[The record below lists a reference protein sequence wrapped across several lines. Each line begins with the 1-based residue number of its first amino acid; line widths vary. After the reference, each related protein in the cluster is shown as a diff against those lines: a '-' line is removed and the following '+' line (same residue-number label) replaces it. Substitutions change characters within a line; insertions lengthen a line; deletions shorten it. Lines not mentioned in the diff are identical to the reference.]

1 MNYLFAFRRVGM
13 WFFVLALFLQV
24 AASPALA
31 KEESVSSS
39 PLALSIEKFL
49 ADLKN
54 DENSKGMY
62 AGIAVY
68 DLTDKKYLY
77 KHNAERNFIPA
88 SNMKLFTTVAG
99 LDKLGP
105 DYQWKTEVFISGKVN
120 NGGILQGD
128 LILKGYGDPS
138 LTPDDLQQIAKAIKD
153 MGIKRINGNLLLDDS
168 YFDETRLGTSWM
180 WDDEPYGYSAQVSGL
195 AVNKNFTT
203 LTATPGKTVNDAPV
217 LTMNPA
223 TTYITVTN
231 QLKTTEGKESNV
243 LVERPRGKNEIIV
256 SGTIGIQAAPYD
268 EDVTM
273 EDPAFYVGDLWKD
286 QLIKQGIAL
295 HPKTDVKKTVLKS
308 GVPLYTH
315 LSKPLS
321 EITVELNKD
330 SDNFYAEMLVKTL
343 GVTQKSEGSFEAGSE
358 AVADMMKRAGIESGF
373 RQVDG
378 SGLSRFNMITP
389 EQMIETLIFLQE
401 QEYRTELEKSLPIAG
416 VDGTLKNRM
425 KGTSAEK
432 NLVAKTGSLSGVNT
446 ISGYVTAKNGHKLAF
461 SILINGIYKSKY
473 ARELQDRI
481 GILLTT
487 YPDIAAPEGFSPPE
501 KKTYPLSA
509 LIDPILDT
517 PEAAG
522 VTAGILIK
530 SLDSTGDPVL
540 YERDAD
546 TLLTPASNLK
556 LLTTATALNQ
566 LGSDYVFKTE
576 LYGDAPINSTGVQQG
591 NLYMKGYG
599 DPTLHTENALQVQE
613 GVSIEKIA
621 GWLKQQ
627 GITSINGNL
636 VMDESYF
643 DQQRLGLGWAWD
655 DESYY
660 YNPTIGALAINRGTV
675 MIEFKPANDA
685 GEPVEINLLPKTAY
699 VQVINE
705 AKTVQKGEENTFA
718 ILRDRGTNTIRLS
731 GNLPL
736 DHEGDYE
743 RVPVEDPAKYVGTVL
758 KETLEQQGIAFAPKS
773 EVMLEEVPQAA
784 VKWTQFESLPL
795 KDIVAYLNKRSDNY
809 YAEMLL
815 KTLGAAKKG
824 KGSAATG
831 AEVVLEA
838 VSSLGGN
845 TTFDMMD
852 GSGLTRYNLISAR
865 QIASVLEG
873 MTKEST
879 FATYEASLPIA
890 AIDGTLKNRLKE
902 TPAANNLHAKT
913 GSMTGVNTLSGYI
926 TTKGGEKLIVSIL
939 FNGYVEDEEL
949 FTKMQDQIITILAS
963 YE

>member
-1 MNYLFAFRRVGM
+1 MNHLFVYRRVCT
-13 WFFVLALFLQV
+13 WFFVLALLFQV

-31 KEESVSSS
+31 REESAPSGT
-39 PLALSIEKFL
+39 LALSIEKYL

-62 AGIAVY
+62 AGIAIY
-68 DLTDKKYLY
+68 DLTDNKYLY
-77 KHNAERNFIPA
+77 KHNAARNFIPA
-88 SNMKLFTTVAG
+88 SNMKLFTTMAG

-105 DYQWKTEVFISGKVN
+105 DYQWKTDVFASGKVQPS
-120 NGGILQGD
+120 GVLQGD

-138 LTPDDLQQIAKAIKD
+138 LTPADLQTMAKAIKD
-153 MGIKRINGNLLLDDS
+153 LGIKQIKGNLLLDES

-203 LTATPGKTVNDAPV
+203 LTATPGKTVNEAPV

-231 QLKTTEGKESNV
+231 KLITTEGKESNV

-256 SGTIGIQAAPYD
+256 SGTIGVNAAPYD

-273 EDPAFYVGDLWKD
+273 EDPAFYVGDLWKEE
-286 QLIKQGIAL
+286 LLKQGIKL
-295 HPKTDVKKTVLKS
+295 NPQVELKKTVLQS

-321 EITVELNKD
+321 EITIELNKD
-330 SDNFYAEMLVKTL
+330 SDNFYAEMLLKTL
-343 GVTQKSEGSFEAGSE
+343 GVTQKGEGSFEAGSE
-358 AVADMMKRAGIESGF
+358 AVADVMKRADIDTGF

-401 QEYRTELEKSLPIAG
+401 QEYRTELEESLPIAG

-432 NLVAKTGSLSGVNT
+432 NLAAKTGSLSGVNT
-446 ISGYVTAKNGHKLAF
+446 MSGYVTAKNGHKLAF

-487 YPDIAAPEGFSPPE
+487 YPDIVAPEGFNPPPE
-501 KKTYPLSA
+501 KSYELSA

-522 VTAGILIK
+522 VTASIMIK
-530 SLDSTGDPVL
+530 SLDTAGEPIL

-576 LYGDAPINSTGVQQG
+576 VYGDAPITPSGVQQG
-591 NLYMKGYG
+591 NLYVKGFG

-621 GWLKQQ
+621 GWIKQQ
-627 GITSINGNL
+627 GIKQIKGNL

-660 YNPTIGALAINRGTV
+660 YNPTIGALALNRGTV
-675 MIEFKPANDA
+675 MVEYKPAGSA
-685 GEPVEINLLPKTAY
+685 GEAVQMNLLPKTSY

-705 AKTVQKGEENTFA
+705 AKTVQKGEDNTFS
-718 ILRDRGTNTIRLS
+718 ILRDRGTNTIRLT

-743 RVPVEDPAKYVGTVL
+743 RVPVEEPAKYVGTVL
-758 KETLEQQGIAFAPKS
+758 REALEQQGITFAPKS
-773 EVMLEEVPQAA
+773 EVVIQPVPTTA
-784 VKWTQFESLPL
+784 VKWTQFQSLPL
-795 KDIVAYLNKRSDNY
+795 KDIVQYLNKRSDNY

-824 KGSAATG
+824 SGTAAAG
-831 AEVVLEA
+831 AEVVQETVA
-838 VSSLGGN
+838 SLGGN
-845 TTFDMMD
+845 ITFDMMD

-865 QIASVLEG
+865 QIVAVLEG
-873 MTKEST
+873 MTKQST
-879 FATYEASLPIA
+879 FGAFNESLPVA
-890 AIDGTLKNRLKE
+890 GMDGTLKNRLKE

-913 GSMTGVNTLSGYI
+913 GSMTGVNTLSGYM
-926 TTKGGEKLIVSIL
+926 TTKGKEKLIVSIM